1 MIINTCDEK
10 HFLVDFA
17 VIRRV
22 FGVDV
27 EKSLGVE
34 RGPADEKGNHHSN
47 CNQGRRINEREKK
60 GNEAATMR

>member
-1 MIINTCDEK
+1 MIITCNEK

-47 CNQGRRINEREKK
+47 CNE
-60 GNEAATMR
+60 